1 MKGWRKVGIVV
12 ACVLGGWGSLHAQ
25 TDLALDEVVW
35 VVGDEAILRSD
46 VEFQRLQ
53 AEMQGQRIDG
63 DPYALIP
70 EQLAINKLFL
80 HQAEIDSIYV
90 NESDVMDQAN
100 YQLDYMIELAG
111 SREKLEEYR
120 GISIKE
126 IKREIVDY
134 LVENER
140 INQVKQNIVGSR
152 KPSPAEVRRYFRDM
166 PEDSLPYIDEQ
177 VEVQILTLT
186 PEPEEEEVNRIKQT
200 LQEYAGRIN
209 RGETSFGAL
218 ARLYSQDD
226 GSARAGGELDY
237 CGRAELVPEFANVAF
252 ALTDKN
258 TVSKIVKT
266 EYGYHIMQLI
276 DRKGD
281 KVKVRHLLLRPEVSD
296 ASVSKAMAILDTIKS
311 EIDTTKLTFEDAVGL
326 FSDDKDTRANGGLM
340 ANSAAGTYSSTSRFG
355 MDELQ
360 QDVAKVVARLS
371 EGEVSQPFSFIN
383 QKGQTQC
390 AIVKLRRRIEGH
402 PADITA
408 DFQTLSDIVEAE
420 HQERVLTEW
429 VREKQRTTYV
439 SIKEGW
445 KRDGY
450 RYPGW
455 IK

>member
-1 MKGWRKVGIVV
+1 MQ
-12 ACVLGGWGSLHAQ
+12 AQ
-25 TDLALDEVVW
+25 DDEALDEVVW

-53 AEMQGQRIDG
+53 AEMQGTKIDG

-90 NESDVMDQAN
+90 SESDVMDQAQ
-100 YQLDYMIELAG
+100 YQLDYMVELAG
-111 SREKLEEYR
+111 SKEKLEEYR
-120 GISIKE
+120 GLSMKE
-126 IKREIVDY
+126 IRQEIVDY
-134 LVENER
+134 MIENER
-140 INQVKQNIVGSR
+140 ITQVKQAIVGTR
-152 KPSPAEVRRYFRDM
+152 KPSPAEVRRYFQKM

-177 VEVQILTLT
+177 VEVQIITVT
-186 PEPEEEEVNRIKQT
+186 PEPEEEEVQKIKET
-200 LQEYAGRIN
+200 LQEYATRIN
-209 RGETSFGAL
+209 SGETSFGAL

-226 GSARAGGELDY
+226 GSARQGGELDY

-266 EYGYHIMQLI
+266 EYGYHIMQLM
-276 DRKGD
+276 DRRGD
-281 KVKVRHLLLRPEVSD
+281 KVKVRHILLRPEVSD
-296 ASVSKAMAILDTIKS
+296 ASIETALSILDTIRC
-311 EIDTTKLTFEDAVGL
+311 EIDTTKLTFEDAVNL
-326 FSDDKDTRANGGLM
+326 FSDDKDTRNNDGLM
-340 ANSAAGTYSSTSRFG
+340 ANSSAGMYTQTSRFS

-360 QDVAKVVARLS
+360 QDIAKQTAKL
-371 EGEVSQPFSFIN
+371 EPGEVSQPFSFIN
-383 QKGQTQC
+383 DKGATMC
-390 AIVKLRRRIEGH
+390 AIIKLKSRIPGH
-402 PADITA
+402 HADITE

-420 HQERVLTEW
+420 HQEEVLRDW
-429 VREKQRTTYV
+429 VKEKQRTTYV

-445 KRDGY
+445 RKEGY